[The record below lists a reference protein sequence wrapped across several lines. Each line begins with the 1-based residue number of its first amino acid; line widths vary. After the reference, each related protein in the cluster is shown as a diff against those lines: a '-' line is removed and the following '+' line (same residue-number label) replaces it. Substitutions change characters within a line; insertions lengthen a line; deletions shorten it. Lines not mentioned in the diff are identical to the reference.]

1 MESFEG
7 ILICA
12 TNLKDNLDPATM
24 RRFDFKINFGYLET
38 EQAALLACD
47 LLETLGVKVTP
58 SQESALCVAFRNLKL
73 AHGDFAALLR
83 RYEALKAKPDWRELV
98 ADLKTEA
105 SFREESTRPIGF
117 LADLQSTES

>member
-24 RRFDFKINFGYLET
+24 RRFDFKINFDHLQT

-47 LLETLGVKVTP
+47 LLETLGAKVTR
-58 SQESALCVAFRNLKL
+58 SQESALCAASRRFRGTAAAVFGNEIQAGL
-73 AHGDFAALLR
+73 A
-83 RYEALKAKPDWRELV
+83 
-98 ADLKTEA
+98 A
-105 SFREESTRPIGF
+105 SR
-117 LADLQSTES
+117 